1 MPKIDPS
8 NIPIFAGISPEEMD
22 QIIKYAFVKNFDPGY
37 VLFRENLIVGQIM
50 YVVLAGK
57 VELSKKNPNGEDVAF
72 LTLGPGALLGE
83 MSLFEQQKRSATAI
97 VKEYSELLVLP
108 KYNFDRM
115 LQSRPNE
122 AIKILLNFITIL
134 SQRLRDTTNKMIQAQ
149 DQAAEEEAAMMSAD
163 TAPHPVG
170 FPTSTAESHG
180 VPPSPQ
186 GIQQQP
192 AAPESHQEQNQ
203 NTASSS
209 ASLPPEL
216 SEAQKKKNNELYILS
231 IDEIKSGNL
240 VSILEDKR
248 RKGYTIDNSTRLLM
262 IRDILNYYLQLPM
275 EELQLKVREMEL
287 RFRNRP
293 KS

>member
-37 VLFRENLIVGQIM
+37 ILFRENLIVGQIM
-50 YVVLAGK
+50 YVILSGK

-149 DQAAEEEAAMMSAD
+149 DQALDESDAAMMSAD

-170 FPTSTAESHG
+170 FSGKQRHTQNHIPDPEEKIHDQEIQKQAEQVSDI
-180 VPPSPQ
+180 PQ
-186 GIQQQP
+186 I
-192 AAPESHQEQNQ
+192 N
-203 NTASSS
+203 
-209 ASLPPEL
+209 
-216 SEAQKKKNNELYILS
+216 EADKSKKNNELYILS

-248 RKGYTIDNSTRLLM
+248 RKGFTIDNNTRLLM

-293 KS
+293 K